1 MKKTLFLILFS
12 LILVSSYAQER
23 RGEKLK
29 ALKVAFITERLDL
42 TQTEAQ
48 KFWPIYNAFE
58 EKERELRRDNFME
71 RRNLKP
77 EELSEEDAQK
87 LIDEFIKNEN
97 ELHQNKQKLAIDLQK
112 VLPAKKIILLK
123 KAEDDFK
130 REMLEQFKMRRQGRP

>member
-12 LILVSSYAQER
+12 LILTSTYAQER

-29 ALKVAFITERLDL
+29 ALKVAFITEQLDL

-71 RRNLKP
+71 RKKLKP
-77 EELSEEDAQK
+77 EELTEEDAQK
-87 LIDEFIKNEN
+87 LIDEFVKNEN
-97 ELHQNKQKLAIDLQK
+97 ELHQNKQKLVEDLRK

-123 KAEDDFK
+123 KAEDDYAK
-130 REMLEQFKMRRQGRP
+130 ADKAHSNKMAE

>member
-12 LILVSSYAQER
+12 LILLNGYAQER

-42 TQTEAQ
+42 TPTEAQ

-58 EKERELRRDNFME
+58 DKEIELRRDNFME

-77 EELSEEDAQK
+77 EDLSEEDAQK

-97 ELHQNKQKLAIDLQK
+97 ELHQNKQKLVADLQK

>member
-1 MKKTLFLILFS
+1 MKKTLLLILFS
-12 LILVSSYAQER
+12 LVIVSGYAQER

-77 EELSEEDAQK
+77 EEFTEEDAQK

-97 ELHQNKQKLAIDLQK
+97 ELHQNKQKLVIDLQK